1 MHDRLP
7 VLIYCARACSQ
18 ALTKT
23 RGQTKRL
30 ADAMNMDDE
39 AAEAE
44 RLQNMDTNFH
54 KALEVEGC

>member
-23 RGQTKRL
+23 RGQNKRL
-30 ADAMNMDDE
+30 SDAMAMDDKT
-39 AAEAE
+39 AEAE
-44 RLQNMDTNFH
+44 RQRNVEATFH